1 MVVEKVAA
9 FQKSTLVVVVAVQMM
24 KNRICWD
31 LLAEVEV
38 ERQDLAVEAF
48 QKSTFVVVQ
57 MMKDRIC
64 WDHLTEVEVE
74 RHDLAALSHL
84 VVDNP
89 QS

>member
-31 LLAEVEV
+31 LLAEV

-74 RHDLAALSHL
+74 RQDLAALSHL